1 VVVHVTFTADVTKQL
16 NLIMVDVVV
25 SFRLSCQFLSIQQ
38 FITSVTKQFNLIIT
52 NAVIRCGLSRQF
64 VLPVVGRGLIIF
76 AGIGIFHPQSGDT
89 TYCRLETHSWV
100 GSQKDSRDSS
110 TAFRMSPSD
119 HGHILVPTMQWNLQ
133 LAREIPQPLVGTGR
147 G

>member
-1 VVVHVTFTADVTKQL
+1 MTFTATLIEQL
-16 NLIMVDVVV
+16 NLIVVDVAV
-25 SFRLSCQFLSIQQ
+25 SFRLSCQFLSILRST
-38 FITSVTKQFNLIIT
+38 FTTLVTKQFKLSIT
-52 NAVIRCGLSRQF
+52 NAVIRCRLSHQF

-89 TYCRLETHSWV
+89 TYCKLETHSWD

-110 TAFRMSPSD
+110 TAFRMSPLE